1 MQAARDPPSLK
12 YERASPVP
20 KMPDANP
27 IQPSPSRFLVRLLPL
42 APVYCSSYADA
53 ATPLCCCKKVVSGRN
68 KARVRQTRYKKRE
81 GPGAF
86 FRLPTANPWSK
97 PTTHDP
103 LYAGSKEN
111 FFLECFSSFAVQI
124 ASRPIRQTPKLGC
137 VYRMKS
143 GIQEDMGRAS
153 KSKIAK

>member
-20 KMPDANP
+20 KMPDANQ

-53 ATPLCCCKKVVSGRN
+53 ATPLCCCKKVVPGRN